1 MKLSVFFR
9 WYDFWVGFYWD
20 RAARALYVCPVPMLG
35 VRIQLGG
42 AANAQRT
49 HSERQ
54 APPVT
59 FPALVPL
66 APPTVIHLVTHPE
79 NRPLC
84 GASIREA
91 WTEDPA
97 FATCPACRRD
107 GDLRFIQ
114 WKASTR

>member
-20 RAARALYVCPVPMLG
+20 RTARALYVCPVPMLG
-35 VRIQLGG
+35 VRIQFGRPAP
-42 AANAQRT
+42 AAPAQP
-49 HSERQ
+49 
-54 APPVT
+54 AT

-66 APPTVIHLVTHPE
+66 APPAIIHLIVHPE

-84 GASIREA
+84 GASIREP
-91 WTEDPA
+91 WTEVPD